1 MGRIF
6 QIEKIN
12 YVFFSAAKANEL
24 LEKEREEL
32 ENLQNNTGTSS
43 NAAAVVVEQEETE
56 TNESIR
62 ILKIEE
68 LENCLW
74 IQLLN
79 LKLILNSQ
87 IENYKLG

>member
-32 ENLQNNTGTSS
+32 ENIQNSTGSSSSRNTNN
-43 NAAAVVVEQEETE
+43 NAAAAAVDDAEQEEGE
-56 TNESIR
+56 ANDSIR
-62 ILKIEE
+62 ILK
-68 LENCLW
+68 
-74 IQLLN
+74 
-79 LKLILNSQ
+79 LKNWKIIHGFGS
-87 IENYKLG
+87 